1 MGCLED
7 RTEGDVLILTIVST
21 VFNFKSSSYRF
32 SEEAVELA
40 TGVFSDHVVKQKTNR
55 SRLTRI
61 STTMFSWDS

>member
-21 VFNFKSSSYRF
+21 VFHFKSSTYRF
-32 SEEAVELA
+32 SEDAVELA